1 MTVFMGEFYEV
12 VFVDCCI
19 PFDIFLAG
27 LLLFLVNYCLMLV
40 SVGIILP
47 GVLDDRIQ
55 RQAN

>member
-1 MTVFMGEFYEV
+1 MTVFMGHLYEV

-19 PFDIFLAG
+19 PFDIFLAS

-47 GVLDDRIQ
+47 RVLDD
-55 RQAN
+55 